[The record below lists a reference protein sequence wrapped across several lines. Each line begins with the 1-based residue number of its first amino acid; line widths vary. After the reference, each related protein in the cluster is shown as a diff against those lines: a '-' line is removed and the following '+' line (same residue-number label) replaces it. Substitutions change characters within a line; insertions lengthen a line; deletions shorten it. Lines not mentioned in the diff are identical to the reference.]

1 MEARRTELRAASRAF
16 PQADELLALPR
27 QKLDQLAD
35 RLPRALHANAQ
46 IHHKQYLRC
55 ASRLSPPLLGGRV
68 QRSRDRLANA
78 GGRLSAAMRANIL
91 GHRQRVVRDR
101 ERISAL
107 FARGERAVLNLIERR
122 FAALDRADRLLGALS
137 YQGVLARGFALVRD
151 DAGHPLRSAL
161 SVAQDQRLD
170 IEFTDGRVKALATDA
185 QGTPPQPR
193 QPIRPRPRRRFVDP
207 GQGSLF

>member
-1 MEARRTELRAASRAF
+1 
-16 PQADELLALPR
+16 
-27 QKLDQLAD
+27 
-35 RLPRALHANAQ
+35 
-46 IHHKQYLRC
+46 
-55 ASRLSPPLLGGRV
+55 
-68 QRSRDRLANA
+68 
-78 GGRLSAAMRANIL
+78 
-91 GHRQRVVRDR
+91 
-101 ERISAL
+101 
-107 FARGERAVLNLIERR
+107 VLNLIERR

-161 SVAQDQRLD
+161 SIAQDQRLD